1 MGLLQFQDVNS
12 FASGVLTYAYR
23 PVNSQETTNRII
35 IPIEIGNGIKIVLQE
50 HEVNTIF

>member
-1 MGLLQFQDVNS
+1 MGLLQFQGGNS

-23 PVNSQETTNRII
+23 PINSQETTNRII